1 LKVICDIETESL
13 NPNKIHL
20 IVCLDTETE
29 EIWRFRNVHDP
40 SGDKTA
46 FLAFASKVTSW
57 VGHNFLGFDARALT
71 RLCSLSFGPES
82 IIDTLVLSRLI
93 DSTRDKHSI
102 ESYGEEFGIQ
112 KQGTDITDW
121 SVLTPEMEARCV
133 SDVQI
138 NLRLY
143 RKYKK
148 YLLSPVWQEAIRTE
162 HFIAGLCAN
171 DLHDN
176 GFSFDIRGAILLK
189 EQIDQ
194 ELSILDDAL
203 RSAFPPKVHFIK
215 EVHPK
220 ATKHGTLNRSDFRWL
235 GPEPDL
241 SVYDV
246 GCPFSRIEYRDFN
259 PASPTQIVERLNE
272 AGWRPTEKTKGHR
285 EAEKGLRQLARK
297 RKKTP
302 SDRETIRE
310 LEEKLQQYQ
319 KTGWSVSEENL
330 STLPDTAPKA
340 AQSLVRR
347 LLLGS
352 RSSTLN
358 SWIQVYDTNTG
369 RIHGSFNGIGAWTQ
383 RMSHDRPN
391 MGNIPAFNERQPEKT
406 PYSDRMRS
414 LWQAG
419 RDRYLVG
426 VDAESIQLRIFAHYL
441 NDEEFTK
448 SLIEGDK
455 KFGTDPHSVNQR
467 ALGSVCRSRDAAKT
481 FIYAWLLGAGVQKI
495 GQVLDCTTEEARNA
509 VENFILR
516 YAGLRYLKEKVIP
529 YDAERGYFQGFD
541 GRYVRIWG
549 DDVSSRSH
557 FALAGY
563 LQNGEAVI
571 MKRAVQI
578 WYPRLKSEGVPFW
591 MVNFVHDEWQTE
603 TIRDVEVAK
612 YVGNVQAEAIRT
624 VGDNLGLLCPFA
636 GSVFSEHGTDFGDG
650 LKYAIGDNWYCTH

>member
-1 LKVICDIETESL
+1 LQVICDIETESL

-29 EIWRFRNVHDP
+29 EIRRFYDVHS
-40 SGDKTA
+40 SGKA
-46 FLAFASKVTSW
+46 EFLSYAATVKKW
-57 VGHNFLGFDARALT
+57 IGHHFLGFDAPVLN
-71 RLCSLSFGPES
+71 RLCNLSIGPEDV
-82 IIDTLVLSRLI
+82 IDTLVLSRLF

-102 ESYGEEFGIQ
+102 ESYGEEFGIP
-112 KQGTDITDW
+112 KQGTSISDW

-148 YLLSPVWQEAIRTE
+148 YLVSPVWQEAIQTE
-162 HFIAGLCAN
+162 HFVAGLCAN
-171 DLHDN
+171 DLHSN
-176 GFSFDIRGAILLK
+176 GFCFDIHGAIKLK
-189 EQIDQ
+189 EIIDK
-194 ELSILDDAL
+194 ELSLLDGAL
-203 RSAFPPKVHFIK
+203 RSAFPPKVQFVK

-220 ATKHGTLNRSDFRWL
+220 ATKHGTLNRTDFRFL

-241 SVYDV
+241 SDYDV
-246 GCPFSRIEYRDFN
+246 DCPFSRIVYREFN
-259 PASPTQIVERLNE
+259 PASPTQIVERLND
-272 AGWRPTEKTKGHR
+272 AGWRPTEKTRGHR
-285 EAEKGLRQLARK
+285 EAEKVLRQLNRK

-302 SDRETIRE
+302 IDRATIVE

-319 KTGWSVSEENL
+319 ITGWSVSEENL
-330 STLPDTAPKA
+330 STLPDTAPRA

-358 SWIQVYDTNTG
+358 SWIQVYNHVTG

-391 MGNIPAFNERQPEKT
+391 MGNIPAFNEKQPDKT
-406 PYSDRMRS
+406 PYSDQMRR
-414 LWQAG
+414 LWRA
-419 RDRYLVG
+419 DDSRYLVG

-455 KFGTDPHSVNQR
+455 NTGTDPHSVNQR

-481 FIYAWLLGAGVQKI
+481 FIYAWLLGAGVQKV
-495 GQVLDCTTEEARNA
+495 GQILDCTTEEAREA
-509 VENFILR
+509 VERFILR
-516 YAGLRYLKEKVIP
+516 YAGLKYLKEKVIP

-571 MKRAVQI
+571 MKRAMQV
-578 WYPRLKSEGVPFW
+578 WYPKLKSEGVPFW
-591 MVNFVHDEWQTE
+591 LVNFVHDEWQTE

-612 YVGNVQAEAIRT
+612 YVGQTQADAIRT
-624 VGDNLGLLCPFA
+624 VGERLNLLCPFA
-636 GSVFSEHGTDFGDG
+636 GSVFSDHGTDFGDG
-650 LKYAIGDNWYCTH
+650 LKYAIGDNWYQTH